1 MTMPRR
7 EIFPGGASLR
17 CRTCQ
22 LSGLIPEEVKE
33 YSFDCRGIGKVTFP
47 GGMIPVDFLK
57 NVSRNIAS
65 VEENPDKILIMGTSG
80 EKITLTFPEGTI
92 EE

>member
-1 MTMPRR
+1 MD
-7 EIFPGGASLR
+7 
-17 CRTCQ
+17 
-22 LSGLIPEEVKE
+22 LIPEEVKE
-33 YSFDCRGIGKVTFP
+33 NSFDCRGIWKVTFP

-80 EKITLTFPEGTI
+80 EKITLTCCNDGFRPVFFKLEVTD
-92 EE
+92 EEAGPFFGKEA

>member
-1 MTMPRR
+1 
-7 EIFPGGASLR
+7 
-17 CRTCQ
+17 
-22 LSGLIPEEVKE
+22 
-33 YSFDCRGIGKVTFP
+33 
-47 GGMIPVDFLK
+47 MIPVDFLK
-57 NVSRNIAS
+57 NVSCNIAS